1 MASVIDE
8 LVIKIAF
15 DVSAL
20 QKQTANVDAQLK
32 SIREAGEKTGKDME
46 AGGKRAANFFATA
59 KTEALAFMAVL
70 TGGAGLI
77 TAAAQTAASIAD
89 LGRAATNL
97 NGMDP
102 TALDAWGQAL
112 KRIGGNA
119 EDAISSFNNV
129 GAALARYKLKGDTA
143 IIPFLN
149 AIGAQATMSPEQIAL
164 KFSEYIKAH
173 PEKTNQDINV
183 IGQGLG
189 MSQSMTNL
197 LREGP
202 TRVREELALSRK
214 LGLRTQDMIETASNF
229 QRDWEALNQA
239 ARNLKDKMMVQ
250 MMPAM
255 DHVVNW
261 LTDFITEHPQA
272 AEGVAAGGTIAAGAL
287 GSSAAARFLG
297 LTGLADAIGAVTKAF
312 MRLSGLLA
320 LLGLT
325 GPAGGQ
331 ATQAETDATTKRLQ
345 DAGILPK
352 PDGKVMPR
360 TGSDYLD
367 PNAGPSAWDW
377 IKGKLGFGPSTP
389 ASGGGRPVGS
399 TPGAPGPRVGGGGPG
414 LSDPTGGRGSGG
426 MSATERTRAQAV
438 HDGLVSRGM
447 DSETAWAFAGN
458 SMQESRSDPHSRP
471 GDMGRAHGLFMW
483 RDDDASGARAID
495 FKNKYGHLPE
505 EGTLDEQLDFVMH
518 ELRGKEAGAAGHI
531 SRATGVGGKAA
542 AVSKYYLR
550 PKDVEAE
557 QIRRAGLANNLANSG
572 RAGPRVDRLPTNTLN
587 GLLPSAADRTEEPT
601 FRTGGPSTSMDIG
614 TIHINTQATNSH
626 GIAKE
631 LHGAISDRLISE
643 ANRGLA

>member
-352 PDGKVMPR
+352 PDGTVTPR
-360 TGSDYLD
+360 TGSGYLD
-367 PNAGPSAWDW
+367 PNSGPSAWDW

-389 ASGGGRPVGS
+389 ATPGRPAGS
-399 TPGAPGPRVGGGGPG
+399 TPGAPGPRVGTPGTPSTSTDTVTRPAPDATGAGPRATTRG
-414 LSDPTGGRGSGG
+414 LRNNNPLNLEYRPGQGSTPEAGSGRFGVYPTMEAGVQAAERQLRRYQTVYNRNTISEIVSRWSPTSDPGNAQGSTAAYIASVARSMGMDPNAHIDLSDPQVLRRLVGAMAKVENGRPVDVGTVG
-426 MSATERTRAQAV
+426 
-438 HDGLVSRGM
+438 
-447 DSETAWAFAGN
+447 
-458 SMQESRSDPHSRP
+458 P
-471 GDMGRAHGLFMW
+471 
-483 RDDDASGARAID
+483 ASG
-495 FKNKYGHLPE
+495 
-505 EGTLDEQLDFVMH
+505 
-518 ELRGKEAGAAGHI
+518 
-531 SRATGVGGKAA
+531 
-542 AVSKYYLR
+542 LR
-550 PKDVEAE
+550 P
-557 QIRRAGLANNLANSG
+557 
-572 RAGPRVDRLPTNTLN
+572 AGPRVDRLPTNTLN